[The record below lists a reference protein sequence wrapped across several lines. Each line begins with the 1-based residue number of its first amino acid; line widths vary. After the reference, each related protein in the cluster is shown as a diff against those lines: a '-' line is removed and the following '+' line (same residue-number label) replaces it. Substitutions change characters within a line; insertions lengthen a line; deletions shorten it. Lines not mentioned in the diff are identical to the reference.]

1 MAGQDPARSA
11 GVVAPPP
18 LIYLAALLLG
28 LGLDRLL
35 GLPGL
40 GLGSGLRLALA
51 AACGL
56 VGLALA
62 APALL
67 GFRRAGTQV
76 EPWKP
81 SSALVTGGPYRWTR
95 NPMYLGLTLVY
106 LAAALVAG
114 SAAALVLLAPL
125 LLVVRYGV
133 IGREERYLEALFGQ
147 PYRDYKARV
156 RRWF

>member
-1 MAGQDPARSA
+1 
-11 GVVAPPP
+11 
-18 LIYLAALLLG
+18 
-28 LGLDRLL
+28 
-35 GLPGL
+35 
-40 GLGSGLRLALA
+40 
-51 AACGL
+51 
-56 VGLALA
+56 
-62 APALL
+62 
-67 GFRRAGTQV
+67 
-76 EPWKP
+76 
-81 SSALVTGGPYRWTR
+81 
-95 NPMYLGLTLVY
+95 MYLGLTLVY